1 MFFTKK
7 IAQRL
12 FIKRQSNTPFHNYI
26 ILVLKWS
33 QKRFITKSTGQ
44 FSNIYETLKFSSKTT
59 EEINANL
66 YTNQM
71 KLVESEM
78 SHLTHNIRK
87 LFDSCHPIL
96 HEVANYYIQ
105 TQGKHVRPLIVLLI
119 SKAANLSPKI
129 SDWNDQM
136 RHKYNDPISSAKI
149 VNDNDP
155 DRPLSS
161 YQIAMDPTETDIHP
175 SQRRLAEITE
185 MIHTASLLHDD
196 VIDNSEVR
204 RGMPSGN
211 HVFGN
216 KMAVLAGDFL
226 LGRASIALAR
236 LRNAEVIELLATVI
250 ANLVEGEF
258 MQLKNIIDKQDN
270 DYPVFNDVLNN
281 YLKKTYLKTASLIAK
296 SCRASALLGGCT
308 SEIADNAYLYGKNL
322 GLAFQ
327 LTDDMLDYMVSE
339 DTFGKP
345 IKTDLKHGLATA
357 PVLFAWEKYPEL
369 GPLIKRKFSNNGDIC
384 RTYELVLKS
393 HGLQKTK
400 ELAEKF
406 CNKAL
411 NSLNSFPIS
420 PSRLALED
428 LTYKILTRTK

>member
-1 MFFTKK
+1 M
-7 IAQRL
+7 
-12 FIKRQSNTPFHNYI
+12 
-26 ILVLKWS
+26 
-33 QKRFITKSTGQ
+33 KSTNQ
-44 FSNIYETLKFSSKTT
+44 FSNMYETLKFSSKTT
-59 EEINANL
+59 EEMNTSL
-66 YTNQM
+66 YTNQI

-96 HEVANYYIQ
+96 RNVANYYIQ
-105 TQGKHVRPLIVLLI
+105 TQGKHIRPLIVLLV
-119 SKAANLSPKI
+119 SKATNHAPKI
-129 SDWNDQM
+129 KNWSDNM
-136 RHKYNDPISSAKI
+136 YHKYNNPISSTNI
-149 VNDNDP
+149 VNDNDLNQ
-155 DRPLSS
+155 PLSS
-161 YQIAMDPTETDIHP
+161 YQIKMDTMKTDIHP

-196 VIDNSEVR
+196 VIDNSEIR
-204 RGMPSGN
+204 RGIPSGN

-216 KMAVLAGDFL
+216 KMAILAGDYL
-226 LGRASIALAR
+226 LGRASLALAR

-258 MQLKNIIDKQDN
+258 MQLKEILDKEGNFLIFD
-270 DYPVFNDVLNN
+270 DVLNN

-308 SEIADNAYLYGKNL
+308 TEIADNAYLYGKNL

-327 LTDDMLDYMVSE
+327 LTDDMLDYTVSE
-339 DTFGKP
+339 KAFGKP
-345 IKTDLKHGLATA
+345 VKMDLKLGLVTA

-369 GPLIKRKFSNNGDIC
+369 GPIIKRNFSNTGDIY

-393 HGLQKTK
+393 CGLQKTR

-406 CNKAL
+406 SNKAL
-411 NSLNSFPIS
+411 DALNLFPMS

-428 LTYKILTRTK
+428 LTCKILTRTK

>member
-1 MFFTKK
+1 MGHF
-7 IAQRL
+7 
-12 FIKRQSNTPFHNYI
+12 S
-26 ILVLKWS
+26 
-33 QKRFITKSTGQ
+33 Q
-44 FSNIYETLKFSSKTT
+44 FSDIYETLKSS
-59 EEINANL
+59 EIIKERNTGL
-66 YTNQM
+66 YKNQM

-78 SHLTHNIRK
+78 SHLTDNIRK
-87 LFDSCHPIL
+87 LFNSCNPIL
-96 HEVANYYIQ
+96 YNVANYYIE
-105 TQGKHVRPLIVLLI
+105 TQGKHVRPLVVLLI
-119 SKAANLSPKI
+119 SKATSIAPKI
-129 SDWNDQM
+129 QNWSEEL
-136 RHKYNDPISSAKI
+136 YNNYNEPISSNI

-155 DRPLSS
+155 DKPLSS
-161 YQIAMDPTETDIHP
+161 YEIHMDTAQTDIYP

-196 VIDNSEVR
+196 VIDNSHIR

-226 LGRASIALAR
+226 LGRASLALAR

-250 ANLVEGEF
+250 ANLVEGEI
-258 MQLKNIIDKQDN
+258 MQLKDMTEKDDSKCSHFSDLLNI
-270 DYPVFNDVLNN
+270 

-296 SCRASALLGGCT
+296 SCRATALLGGCT

-327 LTDDMLDYMVSE
+327 LTDDMLDYTISE

-345 IKTDLKHGLATA
+345 VKKDLKLGLVTA
-357 PVLFAWEKYPEL
+357 PVLFAWKKYPEL
-369 GPLIKRKFSNNGDIC
+369 GPIIKRKFSNDGDIY
-384 RTYELVLKS
+384 RAHELVIKS
-393 HGLQKTK
+393 QGLQKTK

-411 NSLNSFPIS
+411 DSLNLFPMS
-420 PSRLALED
+420 PSRLALQE
-428 LTYKILTRTK
+428 LTYKILNRAR